1 MALSVLLALSVTLLS
16 AADGVGGAMLTFGLE
31 KMDELA
37 KKFGI
42 AVAPVEAVVSGFGG
56 TGLGGMSEIDGTAG
70 NSEVVGTA
78 SATFSSFAEG
88 ESVD

>member
-1 MALSVLLALSVTLLS
+1 MLST
-16 AADGVGGAMLTFGLE
+16 ADGVGGATLTFGLE

-42 AVAPVEAVVSGFGG
+42 AGAPVEAAVSGFGG

-70 NSEVVGTA
+70 NRDVAGTA
-78 SATFSSFAEG
+78 SAAFSSFAGG
-88 ESVD
+88 ESAA